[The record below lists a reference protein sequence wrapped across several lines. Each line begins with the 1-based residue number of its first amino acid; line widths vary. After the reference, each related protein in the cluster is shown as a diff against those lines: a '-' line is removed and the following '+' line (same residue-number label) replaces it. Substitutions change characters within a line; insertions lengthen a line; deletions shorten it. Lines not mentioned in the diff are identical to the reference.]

1 MADIINCAIYDM
13 MKPSP
18 SGFGAPRINVSI
30 GERWE
35 GFVERIVKSGRYGSA
50 SEVVRD
56 ELRLVEGREV
66 RRAAFLASVRAD
78 LLEVLAYVAETS
90 GSVAVPE
97 AFAAELRA
105 QCHTKSG

>member
-1 MADIINCAIYDM
+1 
-13 MKPSP
+13 
-18 SGFGAPRINVSI
+18 
-30 GERWE
+30 
-35 GFVERIVKSGRYGSA
+35 
-50 SEVVRD
+50 
-56 ELRLVEGREV
+56 V